1 MGLQPKTIKNQSD
14 KQPAVN
20 TAAKKVASK
29 VINKS
34 KISSSKKVIRAMATL
49 QKGDLTKTTQS
60 RKIQQSYDRYLTMS
74 MMRRHMWEKQ
84 PRSDVMKELIE
95 NKKYFRKTKKK
106 KTMTSYSKILNFC

>member
-34 KISSSKKVIRAMATL
+34 KISSSKKVIRA
-49 QKGDLTKTTQS
+49 
-60 RKIQQSYDRYLTMS
+60 
-74 MMRRHMWEKQ
+74 
-84 PRSDVMKELIE
+84 IE
-95 NKKYFRKTKKK
+95 
-106 KTMTSYSKILNFC
+106 

>member
-1 MGLQPKTIKNQSD
+1 
-14 KQPAVN
+14 
-20 TAAKKVASK
+20 
-29 VINKS
+29 
-34 KISSSKKVIRAMATL
+34 
-49 QKGDLTKTTQS
+49 
-60 RKIQQSYDRYLTMS
+60 MS